1 MLLFRSVFAIKKK
14 LLRAG
19 VRALR
24 AVVAQLLEATTHTT
38 ISSTLALICA
48 MGASAVPGVRRSAR
62 LMQEL
67 PVAKR
72 ERPVAKGERPVAK
85 RKKRMEVPD
94 TKREKAKAFATAA
107 HASTAREASA
117 RADGVELIVGYATT
131 PVPQTL
137 RIASIATLPAALAPD
152 RATPRPQPA
161 GATRRG
167 GVLLPGRSSPRPA
180 PFRRE
185 PNRFRAS
192 ATRRASPTRFRAP
205 SSGNIS
211 RLGHGAGSRELR
223 WQLSCS
229 GRGGASPTLTPAF
242 LSLTRESSPAGGAR
256 GAVRADRRGAR
267 RGVVRA
273 RRERGPRRRGQHP
286 HGIARGHEAEHRGRA
301 RREPAPAGDGPGVDR
316 RPVLALEGGRKVRR
330 LPAATAA
337 VRNGASSGAD
347 QGRRRQG
354 VLHCSGV
361 DPRKGDSRPTHAKV
375 CRRHCGLA
383 GRMLDLPSSSPP
395 LVSLGHPRGPRALSP
410 AQVRRAVARVRPRGA
425 QGLPHRQALRT
436 RLESRA
442 SSEALPG
449 RDVPHD
455 ADSPPPGRH
464 VAAIAKHG
472 ATAIHRRTFAPLK
485 AQELPPP
492 SADELRQIEAIE
504 AAAQAKE
511 GTP

>member
-1 MLLFRSVFAIKKK
+1 
-14 LLRAG
+14 
-19 VRALR
+19 
-24 AVVAQLLEATTHTT
+24 
-38 ISSTLALICA
+38 

-167 GVLLPGRSSPRPA
+167 GALLPGRSSPRPA

-211 RLGHGAGSRELR
+211 RLGRSAGSRELR

-242 LSLTRESSPAGGAR
+242 LSLTREALYEPKCSSCHFPIFGCSRPLLDLTMIPRRTVPLMTVHATRQGYESLAGSTGM
-256 GAVRADRRGAR
+256 
-267 RGVVRA
+267 
-273 RRERGPRRRGQHP
+273 RER
-286 HGIARGHEAEHRGRA
+286 
-301 RREPAPAGDGPGVDR
+301 DDMYSVW
-316 RPVLALEGGRKVRR
+316 
-330 LPAATAA
+330 
-337 VRNGASSGAD
+337 
-347 QGRRRQG
+347 
-354 VLHCSGV
+354 
-361 DPRKGDSRPTHAKV
+361 
-375 CRRHCGLA
+375 
-383 GRMLDLPSSSPP
+383 
-395 LVSLGHPRGPRALSP
+395 
-410 AQVRRAVARVRPRGA
+410 
-425 QGLPHRQALRT
+425 
-436 RLESRA
+436 
-442 SSEALPG
+442 
-449 RDVPHD
+449 
-455 ADSPPPGRH
+455 
-464 VAAIAKHG
+464 
-472 ATAIHRRTFAPLK
+472 
-485 AQELPPP
+485 
-492 SADELRQIEAIE
+492 
-504 AAAQAKE
+504 
-511 GTP
+511 